1 MEVLI
6 QLVDPN
12 DREALLFLL
21 ISVIER
27 SDLGALHRQLLN
39 VHLPTVFCL
48 FVCLFLVK
56 FYLGQMVYGGGFLL
70 ACGDLGRM
78 FDH

>member
-1 MEVLI
+1 MQTAFNESLSRMEVLI

-39 VHLPTVFCL
+39 VHLPQFFVYL
-48 FVCLFLVK
+48 FVCS
-56 FYLGQMVYGGGFLL
+56 
-70 ACGDLGRM
+70 
-78 FDH
+78 